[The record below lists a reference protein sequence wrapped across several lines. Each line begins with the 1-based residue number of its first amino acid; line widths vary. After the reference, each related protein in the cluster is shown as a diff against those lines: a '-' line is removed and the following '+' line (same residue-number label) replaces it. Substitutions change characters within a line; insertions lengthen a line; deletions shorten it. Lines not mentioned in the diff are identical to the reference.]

1 MILPK
6 RLSRYFL
13 GAAVASVLSIACSS
27 GLRDYTQVE
36 LKVAIPT
43 AQAAEGSEKITAD
56 TLAEVQTV
64 IEARLA
70 QLSFGTAEV
79 KAQAPDQ
86 LMVRLPQ
93 EIINVQPVVARLIKP
108 GQLTLRSQK
117 PDTEDDLATS
127 IEALQ
132 RLLIEQDTRLQ
143 TSQQAEASALQPQID
158 ETRAAILDLFEPS
171 ELTGD
176 RITTAQA
183 VEVSGFNTW
192 EVRIWLDAE
201 GTEQFAAQTKALAGT
216 GRALGIFLDDVL
228 LSMPTVDVTYAATGI
243 TDGEATIA
251 GNFTAEAAED
261 LEFQLKS
268 GALPAKVEVVR
279 ITSSDEPESNE
290 PESDEPE
297 SNEPESNEPELNE
310 PKAAEQ

>member
-1 MILPK
+1 MIIPK

-13 GAAVASVLSIACSS
+13 GVAIASLLSTACSS

-36 LKVAIPT
+36 LKVDMPT
-43 AQAAEGSEKITAD
+43 TQAEEGTEAITAD

-64 IEARLA
+64 IEARLV

-86 LMVRLPQ
+86 LIIRLPQ
-93 EIINVQPVVARLIKP
+93 EVNLQSVIARLVKP

-117 PDTEDDLATS
+117 PDTTSDLATY
-127 IEALQ
+127 IETLQ

-143 TSQQAEASALQPQID
+143 TDQQAEATALQPQIG
-158 ETRAAILDLFEPS
+158 EARAAILNLFEPS
-171 ELTGD
+171 ELTSD
-176 RITTAQA
+176 RITDAQA
-183 VEVSGFNTW
+183 IEVSGFNTW
-192 EVRIWLDAE
+192 EVKIWLDAE
-201 GTEQFAAQTKALAGT
+201 GTGQFAEQTKALAGT

-228 LSMPTVDVTYAATGI
+228 LSTPSVDITYAATGI
-243 TDGEATIA
+243 TGGEASIS

-268 GALPAKVEVVR
+268 GALPAKVEVVN
-279 ITSSDEPESNE
+279 ITSSEPSDDESDSSSDEPEASPLDGESEAEE
-290 PESDEPE
+290 PEATEE
-297 SNEPESNEPELNE
+297 
-310 PKAAEQ
+310 